1 MIAELSGALTRVGAD
16 FVVVNVGGVGYKVYA
31 PLSVIADMPPVDN
44 EIKLFTFTYVKED
57 ALTLYGF
64 SDLDQ
69 QALFELLLTV
79 SGVGPKVALN
89 ILSVLPVEHLADA
102 IATDNHAALVRIPG
116 IGSKTAQR
124 IVLELKE
131 KIATLR
137 WERRVERLAKPAEQ
151 EVLADVVEGL
161 VALGYNRNDSRDA
174 AERALSAVADKTNS
188 AAVVREALNLLTT
201 R

>member
-1 MIAELSGALTRVGAD
+1 LIAELSGALTRVGAD